1 MSSRKTEKSV
11 VPVERIEGSI
21 FLIRGEKVMLDE
33 DLARLYQVE
42 TKVLNQAVS
51 RNMDRFPED
60 FMFRVSKEEFEV
72 LRSQIV
78 TSSWGGRRYL
88 PRAFTEQG
96 VAMLASVL
104 NSKRAVQVNIE
115 IMRTFVRMRQMLA
128 THEELARKLSEV
140 EGRYDK
146 QFKLVF
152 DTLRQLMAPPKIEKR
167 PIGFQV
173 TKDDKKK

>member
-1 MSSRKTEKSV
+1 
-11 VPVERIEGSI
+11 
-21 FLIRGEKVMLDE
+21 MLDE
-33 DLARLYQVE
+33 DLAKLYQVE
-42 TKVLNQAVS
+42 TKALNQAVS

-60 FMFRVSKEEFEV
+60 FMFRVSKDEFEV

-96 VAMLASVL
+96 VTMLSGVL

-128 THEELARKLSEV
+128 THEELARKLSAME
-140 EGRYDK
+140 RQYDK
-146 QFKLVF
+146 HFKTVF
-152 DTLRQLMAPPKIEKR
+152 DALRQLMAPPKIDKR

-173 TKDDKKK
+173 PKDDKKK